1 LGGGN
6 LRAKKESI
14 MTRRA
19 IVAGVIA
26 FVVAVAS
33 VATVSNEALA
43 FRGRGGA
50 RHVGGYHGGAH
61 HVYRG
66 APVRRG
72 VAVGVGAAAAG
83 AAAGAYYGQLI
94 HPQTDPAKGAQPDAR
109 QTPDA
114 SEPALRGSIEAHWRA
129 VPICSDEKRPLSDA
143 RGEIERRAEAKSKRV
158 EAREL
163 HSGFA

>member
-1 LGGGN
+1 
-6 LRAKKESI
+6 
-14 MTRRA
+14 MTHRA

-26 FVVAVAS
+26 FVVGVAS

-83 AAAGAYYGQLI
+83 AAAGAYYGQ
-94 HPQTDPAKGAQPDAR
+94 PQQCGYYPYPA
-109 QTPDA
+109 
-114 SEPALRGSIEAHWRA
+114 
-129 VPICSDEKRPLSDA
+129 CY
-143 RGEIERRAEAKSKRV
+143 
-158 EAREL
+158 
-163 HSGFA
+163 